1 LTDNFSEEEF
11 APIAAAMKHLPQFS
25 PSPEFAD
32 KVMARVRIQARQVP
46 AASDRVAMEPA
57 WSAPIERRA
66 PSQVPQTYMR
76 RSIPARLAVTALVAS
91 VGVTMTAA
99 ILTAV
104 FNLDLFVLVSRIFG
118 QSTMSFLAGLGS
130 DAAATASSTA
140 ASSAAAAGTATG
152 VAVIGSF
159 VAGAAAAT
167 AALRA
172 AASASRKAA

>member
-1 LTDNFSEEEF
+1 
-11 APIAAAMKHLPQFS
+11 MKHLPQFS

-32 KVMARVRIQARQVP
+32 KVMARVRIQAGLVP
-46 AASDRVAMEPA
+46 TIADKRVIEPA

-66 PSQVPQTYMR
+66 PSQVPATYNIA

-91 VGVTMTAA
+91 LGVSITAA

-104 FNLDLFVLVSRIFG
+104 FNVDLFVLVSRIFG

-130 DAAATASSTA
+130 DAAATPSSPA
-140 ASSAAAAGTATG
+140 ASSAAAAGTPTG